1 MSPIQKNLLC
11 GGVSGLL
18 LKSTLGIVPA
28 CMGGVLGTGLIGG
41 LTLLVE

>member
-1 MSPIQKNLLC
+1 MTPAQKNMLC

-18 LKSTLGIVPA
+18 FKSTLGIVPA
-28 CMGGVLGTGLIGG
+28 CVGGVLGTGLIGG